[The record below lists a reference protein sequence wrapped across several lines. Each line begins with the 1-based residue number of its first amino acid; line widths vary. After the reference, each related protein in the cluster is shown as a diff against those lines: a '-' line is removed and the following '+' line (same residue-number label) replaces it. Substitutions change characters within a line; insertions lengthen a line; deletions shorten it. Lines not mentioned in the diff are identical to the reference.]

1 MRVWLCAA
9 LLLGLTTAAAA
20 SGDWHYTLRPGDT
33 LWKVCQQFAQEPA
46 ACWRDLAS
54 HNSLENPHSISPGQ
68 SLLVPI
74 SWLKEKPI
82 PARILAVTGEVM
94 LYPAAGGEARQVQSG
109 ETVAFGD
116 ALETATGASAR
127 LQFADQSEVVIK
139 PGSLLVVNRYRR
151 FLDQQGEQ
159 TELRLQRGNIR
170 NTVTPASNDDRTF
183 KVFTPGA
190 VAAVRGTEYY
200 VSVDA
205 GETTRNEVVEGR
217 VDVSAR
223 GTHRDVQAGFATLAQ
238 LDQPPIEP
246 VPLLPA
252 PAVELSVTHE
262 DVTAAW
268 PTQADAA
275 SYWLEWYRQR
285 DELLLGQ
292 ASLQAGHWQQDLPVG
307 DYRLLVRAVDENG
320 LRGHESWT
328 NFSIEPAPPVEP
340 EKESK
345 WDLWVFLGGAALL
358 LAL

>member
-1 MRVWLCAA
+1 MRVWLCVA
-9 LLLGLTTAAAA
+9 LLLGLSTAAAA
-20 SGDWHYTLRPGDT
+20 SDDWHYTLRPGDT
-33 LWKVCQQFAQEPA
+33 LWKVCKQFAQEPA

-68 SLLVPI
+68 TLLVPI
-74 SWLKEKPI
+74 AWLKEKPI
-82 PARILAVTGEVM
+82 PAQVLAVVGEVM
-94 LYPAAGGEARQVQSG
+94 LYPVAGGDARPVQNG
-109 ETVAFGD
+109 DTVAFGD

-159 TELRLQRGNIR
+159 TELRLERGNIR
-170 NTVTPASNDDRTF
+170 NKVTPAGNDARTF

-223 GTHRDVQAGFATLAQ
+223 GTRRDVEAGFATLARI
-238 LDQPPIEP
+238 DEPPIEP

-252 PAVELSVTHE
+252 PAVELTTSHE
-262 DVTAAW
+262 GVQAVW
-268 PTQADAA
+268 PDQADAA
-275 SYWLEWYRQR
+275 SYWLEWYARA
-285 DELLLGQ
+285 DDSLLGQ
-292 ASLQAGHWQQDLPVG
+292 ASLTRGQWQQTLPQG
-307 DYRLLVRAVDENG
+307 DYRLLVRAVDANG
-320 LRGHESWT
+320 LRGHETWKDFT
-328 NFSIEPAPPVEP
+328 IEPAPEP
-340 EKESK
+340 EPESK